1 MPKEGSIAKALKKE
15 VIICIVVVIFV
26 IIGNIITQNYTRK
39 SVETINAKLIEL
51 KEKLSK
57 VNKDEEGLKEAVKY
71 IKEDWD
77 EKQEK
82 LAFYIEHDELE
93 KVETQI
99 HLLSGE
105 VEAKLY
111 EDAVPETDKCMFI
124 LEHIKDKTALNVKN
138 IF

>member
-57 VNKDEEGLKEAVKY
+57 VNKDEEGLIEAVKY

-105 VEAKLY
+105 VKTKLY

>member
-1 MPKEGSIAKALKKE
+1 MKKE

-105 VEAKLY
+105 VKTKLY

>member
-1 MPKEGSIAKALKKE
+1 MKKE

-105 VEAKLY
+105 VKTKLY

-124 LEHIKDKTALNVKN
+124 LEHIKDKTALNIKN

>member
-1 MPKEGSIAKALKKE
+1 MKKE

-26 IIGNIITQNYTRK
+26 IIGNIITQGYTRK
-39 SVETINAKLIEL
+39 SVETTNAKLIEL
-51 KEKLSK
+51 KEKLSE
-57 VNKDEEGLKEAVKY
+57 VNKDEEGLIEAVKY
-71 IKEDWD
+71 IKEEWD

-111 EDAVPETDKCMFI
+111 EDAVPETDKGMFI

>member
-1 MPKEGSIAKALKKE
+1 MKKE

-39 SVETINAKLIEL
+39 SVETTNAKLIEL
-51 KEKLSK
+51 KEKLSE
-57 VNKDEEGLKEAVKY
+57 VNKDEEGLIEAVKY
-71 IKEDWD
+71 IKKEWD

>member
-57 VNKDEEGLKEAVKY
+57 VNKDEEGLKEAVKD
-71 IKEDWD
+71 IQEDWD

-105 VEAKLY
+105 V
-111 EDAVPETDKCMFI
+111 
-124 LEHIKDKTALNVKN
+124 
-138 IF
+138 

>member
-26 IIGNIITQNYTRK
+26 IIGNIITQGYTRK
-39 SVETINAKLIEL
+39 SVETTNAKLIEL

-57 VNKDEEGLKEAVKY
+57 VNKDEEGLIEAVKY
-71 IKEDWD
+71 IKEEWD

>member
-1 MPKEGSIAKALKKE
+1 MKKG

-111 EDAVPETDKCMFI
+111 EYAVPETDKCMFI

>member
-1 MPKEGSIAKALKKE
+1 MKKE

-26 IIGNIITQNYTRK
+26 IIGNIITQGYTRK
-39 SVETINAKLIEL
+39 SVEITNAKLIEL
-51 KEKLSK
+51 KEKLSE
-57 VNKDEEGLKEAVKY
+57 VNKDEEGLIEAVKY
-71 IKEDWD
+71 IKEEWD

-105 VEAKLY
+105 VESKLY

>member
-1 MPKEGSIAKALKKE
+1 MKKE

-57 VNKDEEGLKEAVKY
+57 VNKDEEGLKEAVKD
-71 IKEDWD
+71 IQEDWD

-105 VEAKLY
+105 VKTKLY

>member
-1 MPKEGSIAKALKKE
+1 MKKE
-15 VIICIVVVIFV
+15 IIICIIVVIFV
-26 IIGNIITQNYTRK
+26 LIGNIITQNYTRK
-39 SVETINAKLIEL
+39 SVETTNAKLIEL
-51 KEKLSK
+51 KEKLSMPS
-57 VNKDEEGLKEAVKY
+57 KDDEKLKEAVQD

-82 LAFYIEHDELE
+82 LAYYIEHDELE

-111 EDAVPETDKCMFI
+111 EDAVPEADKCMFI

>member
-1 MPKEGSIAKALKKE
+1 MKKE

-57 VNKDEEGLKEAVKY
+57 VNKDEEGLIEAVKY

-105 VEAKLY
+105 VKTKLY

>member
-105 VEAKLY
+105 VKTKLY

-124 LEHIKDKTALNVKN
+124 LEHIKDKTALNIKN